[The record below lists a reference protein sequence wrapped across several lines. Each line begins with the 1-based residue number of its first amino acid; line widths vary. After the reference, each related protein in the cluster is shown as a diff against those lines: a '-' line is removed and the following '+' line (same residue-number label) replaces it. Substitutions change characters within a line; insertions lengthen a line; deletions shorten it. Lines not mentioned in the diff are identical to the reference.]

1 MPKSAEILQQ
11 GYSFSNFRRD
21 CISGLTVSIVSLP
34 LAMALA
40 IASGLTPA
48 QGLYT
53 AIVAGFIIAL
63 CGGSRY
69 QIGGPTGAF
78 AILVLEV
85 LQAHGYNGLIAA
97 MLLTG
102 IILIFAG
109 ICKLGSY
116 IKYIPYPVTACLW
129 CSLYCLRQTDT

>member
-1 MPKSAEILQQ
+1 MQGLWNKIKNDYMPKSVKIISQ
-11 GYSFSNFRRD
+11 GYSFDNFRRD

-40 IASGLTPA
+40 IASGLSPA

-53 AIVAGFIIAL
+53 AIVAGFIVAL
-63 CGGSRY
+63 FGGSRY

-85 LQAHGYNGLIAA
+85 
-97 MLLTG
+97 
-102 IILIFAG
+102 
-109 ICKLGSY
+109 
-116 IKYIPYPVTACLW
+116 
-129 CSLYCLRQTDT
+129 